1 MTRLALKHLA
11 AATLTDEFSVAYLD
25 FASHGHD
32 RGATFDFRSFETI
45 VVVVY
50 MLRFRGDHATV
61 VRVVN
66 DEVGITAHG
75 NRALAREKPKKFR
88 GARARG
94 VHEAIQIQASAFHPV
109 RIQQID
115 AILDSRN
122 PVGNIDE
129 RILAQ
134 KFLLGVEW
142 AMIRPNGIDRAKR
155 QCVPQYSLIA
165 LCAQRR

>member
-11 AATLTDEFSVAYLD
+11 AATLTDEFSVANLD
-25 FASHGHD
+25 HASHGHD
-32 RGATFDFRSFETI
+32 RRAALNLHSFKTI

-50 MLRFRGDHATV
+50 VLRFRGDHATV
-61 VRVVN
+61 VRVIN

-75 NRALAREKPKKFR
+75 NRALAREKPKKLR
-88 GARARG
+88 GARASG
-94 VHEAIQIQASAFHPV
+94 VDETIQIQASAFHPM

-129 RILAQ
+129 RIFAK
-134 KFLLGVEW
+134 KFLLGVER
-142 AMIRPNGIDRAKR
+142 AMIRSNGID
-155 QCVPQYSLIA
+155 
-165 LCAQRR
+165 